1 MLADTAQF
9 TTGPLAGI
17 VGKVRNLAGNLGLN
31 INAEAQSSKESF
43 NKLAAGLANA
53 QGAGSDARMNV
64 NISANPHEEL
74 SPAGVDMILRQLQ
87 GNADYIRARASLAA
101 KYPDKQNYPAFQQSI
116 KDLDPRV
123 FQLTRMTGDQRTT
136 YWKSLDDQT
145 QKQLDA
151 AGKKAKDMGVL
162 GGG

>member
-1 MLADTAQF
+1 
-9 TTGPLAGI
+9 
-17 VGKVRNLAGNLGLN
+17 
-31 INAEAQSSKESF
+31 
-43 NKLAAGLANA
+43 
-53 QGAGSDARMNV
+53 MNV